1 MSKMLKRQQSIDS
14 GSDIEGSEDFDLDEL
29 QAMEDMEIDDP
40 QPLFWS
46 MKLVP
51 DQEQLIQEPHIP
63 GYMIHITNA
72 CFGPQI
78 NKDTR
83 TLVMIETSEDDE
95 AAALCVLSARNE
107 NVVLD
112 IMING
117 MFDELSLFSV
127 QG

>member
-1 MSKMLKRQQSIDS
+1 MSKMLNKQELIES
-14 GSDIEGSEDFDLDEL
+14 GSDIEGSEDYDSDEL
-29 QAMEDMEIDDP
+29 KAMEDMEMYESE
-40 QPLFWS
+40 PLFWS
-46 MKLVP
+46 MKLVG
-51 DQEQLIQEPHIP
+51 DEEELIQPPHIP

-78 NKDTR
+78 NKNTR

-95 AAALCVLSARNE
+95 AVPLCVLSAQNE

-117 MFDELSLFSV
+117 MF
-127 QG
+127 